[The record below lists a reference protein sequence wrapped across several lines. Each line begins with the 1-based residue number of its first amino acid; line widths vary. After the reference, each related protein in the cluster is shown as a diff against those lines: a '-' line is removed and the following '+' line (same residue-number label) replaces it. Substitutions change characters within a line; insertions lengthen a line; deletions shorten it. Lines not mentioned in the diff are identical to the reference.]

1 MVKKK
6 KTIMSIVD
14 ILDFAHLVKWFG
26 DAIVRKKK
34 KKKTDEL

>member
-1 MVKKK
+1 MVKKKK

-14 ILDFAHLVKWFG
+14 ILDFAHLVEWFG
-26 DAIVRKKK
+26 DTLVSK